1 MSRKIWRSFSILSFA
16 LTICMVIFNITLSV
30 NAVDISGLDAV
41 TVTNG
46 TENDSA
52 RTITGSHSSS
62 SDSTSLSNTVLTLTG
77 DSTNL
82 GQAVGDLT
90 FDVSYTLKPGAKKFG
105 TQGTAGISAT
115 SGVTAN
121 SKSGDAWSD
130 NNTHTG
136 TDSVTVADW
145 QSGSTWSITMSAS
158 SAYRY
163 PSYETSSVSVT
174 ISNIVFT
181 EYTSE
186 SVTFVGTEIPYTV
199 NYYAGATAATTSTAT
214 VPANSAGVEVELAP
228 LRGVTI
234 TAGDYYYCTAVR
246 AVRDEVTITLPM
258 TDGTFYPQIGDM
270 ITPSLVQDWDK
281 DGTAPFLV
289 DGENYWLW
297 NDAMAAA
304 QSTGS
309 SGEVILNE
317 DYTLPAS
324 SETYIVPSGVT
335 FLVPYNDANTLRGA
349 LVEDTINSSVPAGVV
364 SYDSYGSTVTSEYRR
379 LTMSSGSS
387 IAVNGTLEV
396 GSMTHPMAKGQLG
409 PYGLIQMEKGSSI
422 TVNAGAELFA
432 WGYIRGSGTVT
443 VNPNAVVYENFDAT
457 DYPGSAGNMNKL
469 NQAKVF
475 AMKEYSLNN
484 VEVEMTVNA
493 GATVKGAICIYG
505 QQIQYNTFVKT
516 FVGSGD
522 SDMIQLTSGT
532 LKKSYVSSRQK
543 FVLDGEAKVNPF
555 NITITYIISYKVDS
569 SQTSGLPFPSN
580 WDFTVSSGS
589 MVPNDSILLLAGATV
604 TINEGASI
612 VIPSG
617 KNVYVFDAAE
627 DPKGAGRNDAK
638 VDVNGTVTVNGAFY
652 TTESGANITSSLG
665 GGSVVCAASGTATT
679 VKLKNGSSTA
689 GTYNITPAKLKNG
702 DGTYTETAGA
712 AATYTYCGECGFWE
726 THEEPV
732 AKIVGGSSEGIR
744 KHYHS
749 LQDAVDDYTSG
760 TGYVQMV
767 AASGADCDINK
778 AVYLDLNGKTV
789 TGVSVTG
796 TLHGIDSATNGFGDA
811 VGYIQLTN
819 GSAEKVAANPVD
831 AKDNYVAVTKDG
843 KTTFNRFDI
852 PVTDYYLEIDADGNA
867 KVGFAAAFR
876 GNAAAAS
883 ALEDMGFIIN
893 GDATPLWGTA
903 NSLELSK
910 VTDKYRIFYTYPTTN
925 WEEHSALGVVKYGGV
940 TYKGDEQATAFNF
953 TEILDNYEGA
963 GQDVI
968 TAFWKAVNAAEE
980 GTT

>member
-1 MSRKIWRSFSILSFA
+1 MRLKSLRQCLSFLVAMIMA
-16 LTICMVIFNITLSV
+16 LTLMC
-30 NAVDISGLDAV
+30 V
-41 TVTNG
+41 TAFAA
-46 TENDSA
+46 TENILDGQVSVADSA
-52 RTITGSHSSS
+52 
-62 SDSTSLSNTVLTLTG
+62 
-77 DSTNL
+77 
-82 GQAVGDLT
+82 
-90 FDVSYTLKPGAKKFG
+90 
-105 TQGTAGISAT
+105 
-115 SGVTAN
+115 N
-121 SKSGDAWSD
+121 S
-130 NNTHTG
+130 
-136 TDSVTVADW
+136 
-145 QSGSTWSITMSAS
+145 I
-158 SAYRY
+158 
-163 PSYETSSVSVT
+163 SVSG
-174 ISNIVFT
+174 
-181 EYTSE
+181 
-186 SVTFVGTEIPYTV
+186 GT
-199 NYYAGATAATTSTAT
+199 
-214 VPANSAGVEVELAP
+214 
-228 LRGVTI
+228 VTI
-234 TAGDYYYCTAVR
+234 TAKGSLFSKKTNDI
-246 AVRDEVTITLPM
+246 TITNETANKANLSFDYTASTYNSFQVAGVDASASGTYTVM
-258 TDGTFYPQIGDM
+258 LDAEGTLSIKLVSNSGLSNTTASLILSNFKLTAAAASSKITFHYDSNYGGITVDGVAM
-270 ITPSLVQDWDK
+270 AHN
-281 DGTAPFLV
+281 GTADISADGAKLVATVKNGGKFLGWV
-289 DGENYWLW
+289 DEADGRVLSTNASDFTLQPAADMTVKAVFVNAASEGWFLTGGQYLFNDLNKAGEKAGTLANKTVVLM
-297 NDAMAAA
+297 NNA
-304 QSTGS
+304 
-309 SGEVILNE
+309 
-317 DYTLPAS
+317 TLPAG
-324 SETYIVPSGVT
+324 TYTIPSGVT
-335 FLVPYNDANTLRGA
+335 LLIPYNDANTLRGA
-349 LVEDTINSSVPAGVV
+349 LVEDTINRDVPAGVV
-364 SYDSYGSTVTSEYRR
+364 DWENRNNTLDSEYRR

-387 IAVNGTLEV
+387 LTVKGALEV
-396 GSMTHPMAKGQLG
+396 GSMTHPMAKGQFG
-409 PYGLIQMEKGSSI
+409 PYGLIQMDAGSSI

-443 VNPNAVVYENFDAT
+443 VNSNAVVYENFDAT
-457 DYPGSAGNMNKL
+457 DYPGSAGNMDEL
-469 NQAKVF
+469 NQAEVF

-505 QQIQYNTFVKT
+505 NLIQYNTFVKT
-516 FVGSGD
+516 FVGNSE

-968 TAFWKAVNAAEE
+968 TAFWEAVEAAKEE
-980 GTT
+980 TT